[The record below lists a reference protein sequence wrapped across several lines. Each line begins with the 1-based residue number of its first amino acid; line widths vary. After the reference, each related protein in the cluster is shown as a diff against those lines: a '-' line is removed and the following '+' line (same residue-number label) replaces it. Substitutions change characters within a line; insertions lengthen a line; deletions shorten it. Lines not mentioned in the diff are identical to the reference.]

1 MMALSRFLPF
11 FKPNTQVTPSNEN
24 NPVTSNQ
31 IIADLP
37 TIEYSKKSLLARK
50 LVALESLQAILLVSK
65 IWLQILVLY
74 CTSIQ
79 CRKSYM

>member
-1 MMALSRFLPF
+1 MAHSRFWPF
-11 FKPNTQVTPSNEN
+11 FTQNTQVTPPSEVTEDYH
-24 NPVTSNQ
+24 VTSKK

-65 IWLQILVLY
+65 I
-74 CTSIQ
+74 
-79 CRKSYM
+79 